1 VENKLIALASD
12 LQAFFEEQGWD
23 FCFIGGLAVQVWG
36 EPRITRDV
44 DASLLTRFAAESAFI
59 DRLLTRY
66 APRIPDAKEF
76 ALSSRVLLLRRD
88 DIGIDIGLAGLP
100 FEEQSVAE
108 SELVEFLPG
117 CRLRVISATNLLVM
131 KAFAARDR
139 DWLDVRGILVR
150 QGTKIDRSLVLE
162 RLAPLVELKE
172 EPEIIER
179 LERLFRDVPERE
191 FK

>member
-1 VENKLIALASD
+1 
-12 LQAFFEEQGWD
+12 
-23 FCFIGGLAVQVWG
+23 
-36 EPRITRDV
+36 
-44 DASLLTRFAAESAFI
+44 
-59 DRLLTRY
+59 
-66 APRIPDAKEF
+66 
-76 ALSSRVLLLRRD
+76 
-88 DIGIDIGLAGLP
+88 
-100 FEEQSVAE
+100 
-108 SELVEFLPG
+108 
-117 CRLRVISATNLLVM
+117 M